1 MSLNLD
7 DWLKPSDEASET
19 PNPVDVGV
27 GDDEDPITNS
37 LSAADLQLPDLGLP
51 DIKWWVDLEFLD
63 LASGP
68 PANIN
73 SGQERNKNKHN
84 PTLGNYFPDI
94 FFDTTGQGSS
104 SSLFGSANDDTH
116 RSLIGD
122 QAFENFEKGLLADLF
137 PSASTGNEDK
147 LLDDF
152 ADDTATPSTSG
163 QATST
168 SDEPTNSEPTTI
180 KVFF

>member
-7 DWLKPSDEASET
+7 DWLKPTDE
-19 PNPVDVGV
+19 PNVPNIGPEVPGNGPEVVDVSGV
-27 GDDEDPITNS
+27 VDDIEDPIS
-37 LSAADLQLPDLGLP
+37 SALSASDLQLLFL
-51 DIKWWVDLEFLD
+51 DLEFLD

-68 PANIN
+68 PASNIN
-73 SGQERNKNKHN
+73 SAQDKNKNKHN

-104 SSLFGSANDDTH
+104 SLFGAANDDTT

-122 QAFENFEKGLLADLF
+122 HAFENFEKGILADLF
-137 PSASTGNEDK
+137 PSTSTGNEDK

-152 ADDTATPSTSG
+152 AEINTGNTSSISTG
-163 QATST
+163 KQ
-168 SDEPTNSEPTTI
+168 DGNI
-180 KVFF
+180 